1 MIFALLTL
9 LAALSLAAVAGWFS
23 IVGFMAIYAGAP
35 MYALIMGVVTECAKL
50 VTTSWLYRNWQH
62 AGWRLKAPLIYFT
75 LALMTATSIGVFGFL
90 SKAHLEQGAGTIDNS
105 ARIEQLQYQIDREK
119 ATIADNEKVTKQLDD
134 TVNSLLG
141 KDRADRALSVRK
153 SQASQRAQ
161 LRTDSAE
168 AQKRIDGLNAE
179 KFKLESEVRKMQLD
193 VGPIRYIAELFYGV
207 DENATKNIEAAVRI
221 FTLLL
226 VSTLDPLAVILLIA
240 ANHTLIRLR
249 NEKKEEDKSPTS
261 NGFFD
266 RFRKRESPNK
276 VTGQNVVTSGT
287 VSDFSPSERIQ
298 ESSFVPASSPR
309 HEEASMDVPL
319 PQEPVE
325 ILDEKEIITQG
336 TTDSAQPQ
344 ANDVSEGETVI
355 ANGASISPT
364 EVVENLGRPEI
375 ENSANQAN
383 IVAPELQTQIPD
395 TGALLN
401 EEQKSSSTWPEEIKE
416 TSEESHVEVR
426 GHADV
431 SGYVNEDVQAPVEN
445 ETVDQTTATHGSTE
459 NIEDSPSVQIE
470 DEKKAT
476 ILENFAAPPA
486 AHTELP
492 VVRTPV
498 LSRIG
503 NGPEDVSDSTLQS
516 LSVNRVP
523 WAQQDTVLRELL
535 GNVPHFSPQRLD
547 EKEIVPGKTAQE
559 GKGGT
564 EVEKTNIGETG
575 QASIE
580 TLHSE
585 ESQNAETSSNNTEYR
600 KSVLQNASEDKYPK
614 ALSWLTEFRR
624 L

>member
-141 KDRADRALSVRK
+141 KDRADRALSVRR

-168 AQKRIDGLNAE
+168 AQKRIDALNAE

-249 NEKKEEDKSPTS
+249 NEKKEEVPSQFTPR
-261 NGFFD
+261 FFD
-266 RFRKRESPNK
+266 RFRRADKSVKDDNKIPFTDETESNALPES
-276 VTGQNVVTSGT
+276 VTVLRPVSSSDNGRGEAAVADPVLQETVV
-287 VSDFSPSERIQ
+287 V
-298 ESSFVPASSPR
+298 
-309 HEEASMDVPL
+309 
-319 PQEPVE
+319 
-325 ILDEKEIITQG
+325 LDEKEIVDQG
-336 TTDSAQPQ
+336 TPDSVQSQ

-355 ANGASISPT
+355 ANGAFISPT
-364 EVVENLGRPEI
+364 EVVEDLGRSET
-375 ENSANQAN
+375 ENTTQAN
-383 IVAPELQTQIPD
+383 IITPELQTQVPD

-401 EEQKSSSTWPEEIKE
+401 EEQKSSSTWSEEIKE
-416 TSEESHVEVR
+416 PSEESHVEVR
-426 GHADV
+426 GSADV
-431 SGYVNEDVQAPVEN
+431 SGFINEDVQASVEN
-445 ETVDQTTATHGSTE
+445 KTMDQTETTDGSTE
-459 NIEDSPSVQIE
+459 NIENSSPIQIE
-470 DEKKAT
+470 DEKETT
-476 ILENFAAPPA
+476 ILENFIAPI
-486 AHTELP
+486 TVQSDLP

-503 NGPEDVSDSTLQS
+503 NGSEDVPPSPLQS

-547 EKEIVPGKTAQE
+547 EKEIVPGPSVQE
-559 GKGGT
+559 GKGGKET
-564 EVEKTNIGETG
+564 ETTNIGETG
-575 QASIE
+575 E
-580 TLHSE
+580 TEIKTLYPE
-585 ESQNAETSSNNTEYR
+585 ESNFVEETSSDPENR
-600 KSVLQNASEDKYPK
+600 KISVRNASEDKYPK